1 MEYLIAAVVLVAALC
16 LLDLVLTFGV
26 IRRLRAASAA
36 VTLDEDGNELTPRP
50 GDPVADF
57 TGTTTEGEP
66 VSRDSV
72 TGALVAFLSPNC
84 KPCKASLPEL
94 LRVAGAEP
102 VVAVVV
108 GDSADMTDMV
118 ARLSPVARVLTEEP
132 FGPVSTAFA
141 VRSFPT
147 FGKVGPD
154 GTLAAAGLDVTQ
166 VARVQVPA
174 PSAVRVL

>member
-1 MEYLIAAVVLVAALC
+1 MAYLTVAVVLVAALC

-26 IRRLRAASAA
+26 IRRLRATGAA
-36 VTLDEDGNELTPRP
+36 VTLDEDGNELTPRA
-50 GDPVADF
+50 GDPVAGF

-72 TGALVAFLSPNC
+72 IGAVVAFLSPNC
-84 KPCKASLPEL
+84 KPCKASLPDL
-94 LRVAGAEP
+94 LRVAEAEP

-108 GDSADMTDMV
+108 GDPADMADMV
-118 ARLSPVARVLTEEP
+118 EKLSPVARVVTEEP

-154 GTLAAAGLDVTQ
+154 GTLAAAGLHVTR
-166 VARVQVPA
+166 VARVQLPV
-174 PSAVRVL
+174 PSAVRAR

>member
-1 MEYLIAAVVLVAALC
+1 MAYLIAAVALVAALC

-26 IRRLRAASAA
+26 IRRLRAMSTA
-36 VTLDEDGNELTPRP
+36 VTLDEDGNELAPRA

-57 TGTTTEGEP
+57 AGTTTEGEV

-94 LRVAGAEP
+94 LRVAEAGP

-108 GDSADMTDMV
+108 GDSADMTDMIGK
-118 ARLSPVARVLTEEP
+118 LSPVARVLTEEP

-147 FGKVGPD
+147 FRKVGPD
-154 GTLAAAGLDVTQ
+154 GTLAAAGLDVTH
-166 VARVQVPA
+166 VARVRVPA
-174 PSAVRVL
+174 ASGARIL